1 MRGDQAGAGAQVADL
16 VLQRRGG
23 GRSRGGLRFECV
35 DLRAQRRDLAPGI
48 GVGGFQ
54 LLHVPRQGLIA
65 GDLVR
70 RRQEL
75 RPDLA
80 GQDESR
86 GHRDEGDEHD
96 AGEVLSRHRP
106 QFSIPGVT
114 IGSRH
119 MAVETRASAFQ
130 TAQRR
135 FDAAADVIGLSDDAR
150 GSLREVKRELTV
162 HFPVRMDDGSVH
174 VFTGWRVQHNISR
187 GPAKGGIRY
196 HPDVD
201 LDLVKA
207 LAMLMTWKCA
217 AVGIPYGGSKG
228 AVAVDPRKLS
238 QNELE
243 HLTRRYA
250 TEIAILIGPEKDI
263 PAPDMGTSPQIMA
276 WIMDT
281 ISMHQGHSVTAS
293 VTGKPVDVGGSEGR
307 VEAPGRGATYLTLE
321 ALKYLHI
328 DEETP
333 TVAVQGYG
341 QVGRSATRLLTE
353 AGLHV
358 VAVSDSK
365 GGVYNPKG
373 LDLAALDEHR
383 QVRGGVSGFKKAD
396 AVTNPELLELPVTVL
411 VPAAVQD
418 QITEH
423 NAGRIRARLITEG
436 ANAAVSPE
444 ADPILHERGIF
455 LVPDIIA
462 NAGGVIVSYFE
473 WVQDLQAFFWE
484 EEEIN
489 TKLHHVITRA
499 FYEILHTSVNKRVDM
514 RNAAYAL
521 AVQRVANATT
531 VRGIY
536 P

>member
-1 MRGDQAGAGAQVADL
+1 
-16 VLQRRGG
+16 
-23 GRSRGGLRFECV
+23 
-35 DLRAQRRDLAPGI
+35 
-48 GVGGFQ
+48 
-54 LLHVPRQGLIA
+54 
-65 GDLVR
+65 
-70 RRQEL
+70 
-75 RPDLA
+75 
-80 GQDESR
+80 
-86 GHRDEGDEHD
+86 
-96 AGEVLSRHRP
+96 
-106 QFSIPGVT
+106 
-114 IGSRH
+114 
-119 MAVETRASAFQ
+119 MAVETRATAYQ

-135 FDAAADVIGLSDDAR
+135 FDAAADVIGLSDDTRRA
-150 GSLREVKRELTV
+150 LREVKRELTV
-162 HFPVRMDDGSVH
+162 HFPVRMDGGSVR

-196 HPDVD
+196 HPDAN
-201 LDLVKA
+201 LELVKA

-228 AVAVDPRKLS
+228 AVACDPTKLS
-238 QNELE
+238 LTELE

-263 PAPDMGTSPQIMA
+263 PAPDMGTNPQVMA

-281 ISMHQGHSVTAS
+281 ISMHSGHSVTAS

-307 VEAPGRGATYLTLE
+307 TDAPGRGATYLTLE
-321 ALKYLHI
+321 ALKYMHL
-328 DEETP
+328 DEQTP
-333 TVAVQGYG
+333 TVAIQGFG
-341 QVGRSATRLLTE
+341 KVGRSAAHLLAE
-353 AGLHV
+353 AGLTI

-365 GGVYNPKG
+365 GAVHNPKG
-373 LDLAALDEHR
+373 LDLAALEEHR
-383 QVRGGVSGFKKAD
+383 QVRGGVSGYKKAD
-396 AVTNPELLELPVTVL
+396 SLSNDELLELPVTVL
-411 VPAAVQD
+411 VPAAIEY
-418 QITEH
+418 QITER

-436 ANAAVSPE
+436 ANAAIAPE
-444 ADPILHERGIF
+444 ADPVLHDAGIF
-455 LVPDIIA
+455 VVPDIIA

-499 FYEILHTSVNKRVDM
+499 FYEILHTSVNRHIDM
-514 RNAAYAL
+514 RLAAYAL

>member
-1 MRGDQAGAGAQVADL
+1 
-16 VLQRRGG
+16 
-23 GRSRGGLRFECV
+23 
-35 DLRAQRRDLAPGI
+35 
-48 GVGGFQ
+48 
-54 LLHVPRQGLIA
+54 
-65 GDLVR
+65 
-70 RRQEL
+70 
-75 RPDLA
+75 
-80 GQDESR
+80 
-86 GHRDEGDEHD
+86 
-96 AGEVLSRHRP
+96 
-106 QFSIPGVT
+106 
-114 IGSRH
+114 
-119 MAVETRASAFQ
+119 MAVQTRTSAYQ

-135 FDAAADVIGLSDDAR
+135 FDAAADVIGLPDDTR
-150 GSLREVKRELTV
+150 KVLREIQRELTV
-162 HFPVRMDDGSVH
+162 HFPVRRDDGSVH
-174 VFTGWRVQHNISR
+174 VYTGWRVQHNISR

-196 HPDVD
+196 HADAN

-228 AVAVDPRKLS
+228 AVAVDPTKLS
-238 QNELE
+238 QTELE

-263 PAPDMGTSPQIMA
+263 PAPDMGTNPQVMA

-281 ISMHQGHSVTAS
+281 ISMHAGHSVTAS

-307 VEAPGRGATYLTLE
+307 VDAPGRGATYLTLE
-321 ALKYLHI
+321 ALKYLHA
-328 DEETP
+328 DEQTP
-333 TVAVQGYG
+333 TVAIQGYG
-341 QVGRSATRLLTE
+341 KVGRSAAHLLSD
-353 AGLHV
+353 AGLTI

-365 GGVYNPKG
+365 GGVHNPKG
-373 LDLAALDEHR
+373 LDLAALEEHR
-383 QVRGGVSGFKKAD
+383 KVRGSVTGFKKAD
-396 AVTNPELLELPVTVL
+396 GISNEDLLELPVTVL
-411 VPAAVQD
+411 VPAAVEH
-418 QITEH
+418 QITED
-423 NAGRIRARLITEG
+423 NASRVRARLVTEG
-436 ANAAVSPE
+436 ANAALAPE

-499 FYEILHTSVNKRVDM
+499 FYEILHTSVNKHIDM
-514 RNAAYAL
+514 RLAAYAL

>member
-1 MRGDQAGAGAQVADL
+1 
-16 VLQRRGG
+16 
-23 GRSRGGLRFECV
+23 
-35 DLRAQRRDLAPGI
+35 
-48 GVGGFQ
+48 
-54 LLHVPRQGLIA
+54 
-65 GDLVR
+65 
-70 RRQEL
+70 
-75 RPDLA
+75 
-80 GQDESR
+80 
-86 GHRDEGDEHD
+86 
-96 AGEVLSRHRP
+96 
-106 QFSIPGVT
+106 
-114 IGSRH
+114 
-119 MAVETRASAFQ
+119 MAVETRTSAYQ

-135 FDAAADVIGLSDDAR
+135 FDAAADVIGLPDDTR
-150 GSLREVKRELTV
+150 RVLREVQRELTV

-174 VFTGWRVQHNISR
+174 VYTGYRVQHNISR

-196 HPDVD
+196 HADVN
-201 LDLVKA
+201 LELVKA

-228 AVAVDPRKLS
+228 AVAVDPTKLS
-238 QNELE
+238 QDELE

-263 PAPDMGTSPQIMA
+263 PAPDMGTSPQVMA

-281 ISMHQGHSVTAS
+281 ISMHAGHSVTAS

-307 VEAPGRGATYLTLE
+307 IDAPGRGATYLTLE
-321 ALKYLHI
+321 ALKYLHA
-328 DEETP
+328 DEQTP
-333 TVAVQGYG
+333 TVAIQGYG
-341 QVGRSATRLLTE
+341 KVGRSAAHLLSD
-353 AGLHV
+353 AGLTI

-365 GGVYNPKG
+365 GAVHNPKG
-373 LDLAALDEHR
+373 LDLAALEEHR
-383 QVRGGVSGFKKAD
+383 AVRGTVVGFKKAD
-396 AVTNPELLELPVTVL
+396 AISNEDLIELPVTVL
-411 VPAAVQD
+411 VPAAVEH
-418 QITEH
+418 QITED
-423 NAGRIRARLITEG
+423 NANRVRARLVTEG
-436 ANAAVSPE
+436 ANAALTPE

-499 FYEILHTSVNKRVDM
+499 FYEILHTSVNRHIDM
-514 RNAAYAL
+514 RLAAYAL

>member
-1 MRGDQAGAGAQVADL
+1 
-16 VLQRRGG
+16 
-23 GRSRGGLRFECV
+23 
-35 DLRAQRRDLAPGI
+35 
-48 GVGGFQ
+48 
-54 LLHVPRQGLIA
+54 
-65 GDLVR
+65 
-70 RRQEL
+70 
-75 RPDLA
+75 
-80 GQDESR
+80 
-86 GHRDEGDEHD
+86 
-96 AGEVLSRHRP
+96 
-106 QFSIPGVT
+106 
-114 IGSRH
+114 
-119 MAVETRASAFQ
+119 MAVETRTSAFQ

-150 GSLREVKRELTV
+150 SGLREVKRELTV

-196 HPDVD
+196 HPNVN
-201 LDLVKA
+201 LDQVEA

-217 AVGIPYGGSKG
+217 AVGLPYGGAKG
-228 AVAVDPRKLS
+228 AVACDPTKLS
-238 QNELE
+238 LSELE

-250 TEIAILIGPEKDI
+250 TEISILIGPEKDI
-263 PAPDMGTSPQIMA
+263 PAPDMGTNPQVMA

-281 ISMHQGHSVTAS
+281 VSMHSGHSVTAS

-307 VEAPGRGATYLTLE
+307 VDAPGRGATYLTLE
-321 ALKYLHI
+321 ALKYLHV

-353 AGLHV
+353 AGLRV

-365 GGVYNPKG
+365 GGVYNPGG
-373 LDLAALDEHR
+373 LDLAALEEHR
-383 QVRGGVSGFKKAD
+383 QVRGGVSGFRKAENIS
-396 AVTNPELLELPVTVL
+396 NPELLELPVTVL
-411 VPAAVQD
+411 VPAGVQD
-418 QITEH
+418 QIHEG

-436 ANAAVSPE
+436 ANAAVTPD

-455 LVPDIIA
+455 VIPDVIA

-499 FYEILHTSVNKRVDM
+499 FYEILHTSVNKRIDM
-514 RNAAYAL
+514 RLAAYVL